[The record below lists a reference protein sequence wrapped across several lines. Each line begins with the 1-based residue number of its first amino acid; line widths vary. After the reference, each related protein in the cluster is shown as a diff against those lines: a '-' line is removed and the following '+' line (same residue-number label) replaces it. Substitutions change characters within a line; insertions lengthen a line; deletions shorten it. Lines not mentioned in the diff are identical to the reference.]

1 MSDDQDKSQKT
12 EEPTDKKLRD
22 ARKKG
27 DVPQSRETGTA
38 MVVFALLMGVIFVAP
53 AAMTRLS
60 GLYHGL
66 IVQSGQ
72 IGLGTHAAGVRD
84 VGGVMYSLSVGS
96 FLALAPLLG
105 IMVAAALFGVMVQGE
120 TVVALERIK
129 PKPEKLNPLSG
140 FTKLFSPD
148 ALVEFGKNM
157 GKVLIVGVIS
167 GWALMDLAGRL
178 AQSESLVPETLT
190 AETGAS
196 VRWIL
201 LITASVLVPIAL
213 ADILWK
219 RSSWK
224 KKQMMSLKEVR
235 DEHKDSEGD
244 PQIRARRA
252 ELRMARARQRM
263 AQAIPTASVVLT
275 NPTHYAV
282 ALKYEQGVDQAPFCV
297 AKGADHMAARI
308 RELAREHEVPI
319 VENKPLARAL
329 HAAVELDDQV
339 PVEHW
344 QAVAEIIGFI
354 MGLKRDSRLAPPEGS
369 RLREEL

>member
-157 GKVLIVGVIS
+157 AKV
-167 GWALMDLAGRL
+167 
-178 AQSESLVPETLT
+178 
-190 AETGAS
+190 
-196 VRWIL
+196 
-201 LITASVLVPIAL
+201 
-213 ADILWK
+213 
-219 RSSWK
+219 
-224 KKQMMSLKEVR
+224 QMMTLKEVR

-282 ALKYEQGVDQAPFCV
+282 ALKYEQGVDQAPVCV

-329 HAAVELDDQV
+329 HAAVEVDDQV

-369 RLREEL
+369 RLREEP